1 MTKIIDGKKISLE
14 ILDDLKQK
22 IIQLGQKPSLAF
34 ILVGENP
41 ASQTYVRQKKK
52 TCAEIGIRSI
62 LIELPNQTTQEEL
75 VQQIFRLNND
85 PTINGILVQLPLPL
99 HIDDRSIMLAIDPAK
114 DVDGFHPLNMGKLLL
129 GQEDGFLPCTPNGI
143 KELLKRSHIP
153 TAGKHVV
160 IVGRSNI
167 VGKPLAA
174 MLMQKTCNA
183 TVTVANSLT
192 QNLSEITKSADILVV
207 AIGQTQFIKK
217 EMVRV
222 GAVVIDV
229 GINRFHTG
237 KLVGDVDYDEVAPL
251 SSWITP
257 VPGGVGPMTIAM
269 LMQNTYLSFTKSSLN
284 S

>member
-22 IIQLGQKPSLAF
+22 ISQLPERPSLAF

-62 LIELPNQTTQEEL
+62 LIELPNETTQEEL
-75 VQQIFRLNND
+75 LQQIASLNHD
-85 PTINGILVQLPLPL
+85 PTIHGILVQLPLPL
-99 HIDDRSIMLAIDPAK
+99 HIDDKAIMLAIDPTK

-143 KELLKRSHIP
+143 RELLKRSHIA
-153 TAGKHVV
+153 TAGSHVV
-160 IVGRSNI
+160 VVGRSNI

-183 TVTVANSLT
+183 TVTIAHSHT
-192 QNLSEITKSADILVV
+192 QNLAEITKSADILIV
-207 AIGQTQFIKK
+207 AVGKTQFIKK
-217 EMVRV
+217 EMVRE
-222 GAVVIDV
+222 GTVVIDV

-237 KLVGDVDYDEVAPL
+237 KLVGDVDYEEVAPL
-251 SSWITP
+251 CSWITP

-269 LMQNTYLSFTKSSLN
+269 LMQNTYSSFLKYLD
-284 S
+284 